1 MPTIN
6 FPLYRK
12 TLNEKSFYKIS
23 DSTTLLEI
31 QSIGANYLKH
41 ELHAKIF
48 PEKMLIQDL
57 IENSQGHWENIEA
70 KEFDIIYQRFL
81 SKNSEE

>member
-12 TLNEKSFYKIS
+12 TPNEKSFYKII

-31 QSIGANYLKH
+31 QTIGTNYLKH

-57 IENSQGHWENIEA
+57 IENSQRHWKNIEE
-70 KEFDIIYQRFL
+70 KEFDVVYQRFL
-81 SKNSEE
+81 SENSEE